1 MVIERIA
8 VAADDQRRYRLMSTQ
23 MPVMP
28 AHEPSAVPELYRFCS
43 RLPACLQ
50 ADMDLRTSVI
60 GRMARHGAPVWDR
73 LDQRHI

>member
-23 MPVMP
+23 MPVML
-28 AHEPSAVPELYRFCS
+28 AHEPSAVAELYRFCS

-50 ADMDLRTSVI
+50 TDMDLRASVT
-60 GRMARHGAPVWDR
+60 GRMARNGAPARDR